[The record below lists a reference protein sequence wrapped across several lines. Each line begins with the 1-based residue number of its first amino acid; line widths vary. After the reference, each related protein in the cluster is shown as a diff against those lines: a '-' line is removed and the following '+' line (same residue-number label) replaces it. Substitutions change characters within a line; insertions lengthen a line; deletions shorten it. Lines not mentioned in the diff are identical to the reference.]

1 MTIKIYIYEWVNN
14 FNLILE
20 NWEVLY
26 RKYNLNYTLIII
38 IG

>member
-26 RKYNLNYTLIII
+26 RKYNLNYTLITI